1 MRDELDMEKIIA
13 GCKKGN
19 RAMQKQLFECYSN
32 KMFGVCLTY
41 SRDRTEAEDILHDGF
56 IKVFENINSFKGTGS
71 FEGWIR
77 KIMINTALEHF
88 RKKKKLYVVNDYTVY
103 EQAMISEDFLS
114 TIAAKEI
121 MELVKELSQQYRI
134 VFLLYAVEGYSHRE
148 ISRRLRISEGTSKS
162 NLSRA
167 RAILQQKIKVNYGET
182 AFKTKKISISQ

>member
-1 MRDELDMEKIIA
+1 
-13 GCKKGN
+13 
-19 RAMQKQLFECYSN
+19 MQKQLFECYSN

-41 SRDRTEAEDILHDGF
+41 ARDRTEAEDILHDGF

-88 RKKKKLYVVNDYTVY
+88 RKQKKLYVVNDYTVY

-167 RAILQQKIKVNYGET
+167 RAILQHKIKVNYGET

>member
-1 MRDELDMEKIIA
+1 
-13 GCKKGN
+13 
-19 RAMQKQLFECYSN
+19 MQKQLFECYSN

-41 SRDRTEAEDILHDGF
+41 ARDRTEAEDILHDGF

-88 RKKKKLYVVNDYTVY
+88 RKQKKLYVVNDYTVY